1 MDDAG
6 DAKYANNGELVLA
19 TTYEAMEGT
28 LKSLQNLW
36 LSSGLTKKQNRLIYK
51 LIGVLEEALSDGVD
65 HSDDPF
71 V

>member
-65 HSDDPF
+65 PSDDPF

>member
-1 MDDAG
+1 MNDTG

-51 LIGVLEEALSDGVD
+51 LIGVLEESLGDGVD
-65 HSDDPF
+65 PSDDPF
-71 V
+71 I

>member
-51 LIGVLEEALSDGVD
+51 LIGVLDEALSDGVD
-65 HSDDPF
+65 PSDDPF
-71 V
+71 I

>member
-1 MDDAG
+1 MNETVN
-6 DAKYANNGELVLA
+6 AKYTNNGELVLA

-51 LIGVLEEALSDGVD
+51 LIGVLEEALSNGVEP
-65 HSDDPF
+65 SDDPF
-71 V
+71 I

>member
-6 DAKYANNGELVLA
+6 DAKYANNGKLVLA

-65 HSDDPF
+65 PSDDPF
-71 V
+71 I

>member
-36 LSSGLTKKQNRLIYK
+36 LSSGLTKKHNRLIYK

-65 HSDDPF
+65 PSDDPF

>member
-1 MDDAG
+1 MNDTG

-65 HSDDPF
+65 PSDDPF

>member
-51 LIGVLEEALSDGVD
+51 LIGVLEEALSNGVEP
-65 HSDDPF
+65 SDDPF
-71 V
+71 I

>member
-1 MDDAG
+1 MNDTG

-65 HSDDPF
+65 PSDDPF
-71 V
+71 I

>member
-65 HSDDPF
+65 PSDD
-71 V
+71 

>member
-36 LSSGLTKKQNRLIYK
+36 LSSGLTKKQNRLIYE

-65 HSDDPF
+65 PSDDPF
-71 V
+71 I

>member
-65 HSDDPF
+65 PSDDPF
-71 V
+71 I